1 MKSLRYLPL
10 VLTLSLSTLVLA
22 QSEAKQTDAP
32 KAEAPKS
39 EAQKSFDQLKTLAGS
54 WEGPVTV
61 DPPHHGMKGNMPT
74 QVTLRV
80 TSMGNLPY
88 TRQSRSSD
96 RTTRSP
102 RSIWMAIPYSSPTI
116 AMPGTGRAW

>member
-1 MKSLRYLPL
+1 MKFLRCLLPV
-10 VLTLSLSTLVLA
+10 VLLALPTLALA
-22 QSEAKQTDAP
+22 QSETKHTDAP

-80 TSMGNLPY
+80 TSMGNLLLHEAKSVERP
-88 TRQSRSSD
+88 D
-96 RTTRSP
+96 DP
-102 RSIWMAIPYSSPTI
+102 NL
-116 AMPGTGRAW
+116 GR